1 MDLSQKIRSLL
12 SENEF
17 LQLQLVD
24 LNNTI
29 AKRQEEIDFI
39 NNEGLS
45 AAALEAKIASN
56 AVEIDVLQSMLTA
69 AATEAN
75 AAQVKSEH
83 LEVALLQQTKML
95 HNVELI
101 QNELET
107 TKANLQVMTDELDA
121 SASFYKQVVALKAKL
136 AEANSTIAVLKEEN
150 SALKDQQAEMQ
161 ALLQLF
167 QQKTLK

>member
-1 MDLSQKIRSLL
+1 MDLSKKIRSLL

-24 LNNTI
+24 LNTTI

-56 AVEIDVLQSMLTA
+56 SVEIDVLQSMLTT
-69 AATEAN
+69 ATMEAT
-75 AAQVKSEH
+75 AAQTKSEH
-83 LEVALLQQTKML
+83 LEVALLQQTKMQQ
-95 HNVELI
+95 NVALI

-150 SALKDQQAEMQ
+150 SALKDQQTEMQ
-161 ALLQLF
+161 ALIQLF